1 MTIYK
6 ESPYRTMLAPTG
18 QAVTNWRLW
27 PLVSLI
33 LGCLAIGLLT
43 NQLRNTSHLAS
54 SSNKE
59 WLAIWET
66 KGVSIGDDEPL
77 HHANGFNGIDL
88 DQWNT
93 LITTIIK
100 SEGRERFQ
108 PNDTVIDFG
117 CGAGAFL
124 QTLALLQSSLSLFG
138 LDYSAPLVDLAR
150 HRVGN
155 DQPGHFWRADIRNVG
170 FLPSEEFDH
179 AVSFSVFFYL
189 DSLADVLAAWGEMA
203 RVTKVNGSVIVAEVS
218 DKAMEEEAEELRNGK
233 SEYEKKKKEG
243 QKAAGGT
250 PDHLYIAKSLFLDN
264 AEKFGLRIDKILD
277 ERAMTPDLSYYG
289 PAAYRYTVYATKV
302 APVKD

>member
-1 MTIYK
+1 MTFYK
-6 ESPYRTMLAPTG
+6 ESPYRTMLAPPG

-27 PLVSLI
+27 PLVSLV
-33 LGCLAIGLLT
+33 LACLAIGLLI
-43 NQLRNTSHLAS
+43 NQLRNSSSHLAS

-88 DQWNT
+88 VQWNT

-124 QTLALLQSSLSLFG
+124 QTLTLLQSSLSLFG

-170 FLPSEEFDH
+170 FLPNEEFDH

-189 DSLADVLAAWGEMA
+189 DSPQMCWQ
-203 RVTKVNGSVIVAEVS
+203 R
-218 DKAMEEEAEELRNGK
+218 
-233 SEYEKKKKEG
+233 
-243 QKAAGGT
+243 GGRWR
-250 PDHLYIAKSLFLDN
+250 
-264 AEKFGLRIDKILD
+264 G
-277 ERAMTPDLSYYG
+277 
-289 PAAYRYTVYATKV
+289 
-302 APVKD
+302 